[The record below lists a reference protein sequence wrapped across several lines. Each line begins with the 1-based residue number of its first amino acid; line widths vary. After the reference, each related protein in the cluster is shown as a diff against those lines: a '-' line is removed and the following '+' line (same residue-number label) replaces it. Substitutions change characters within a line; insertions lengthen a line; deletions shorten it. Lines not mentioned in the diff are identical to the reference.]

1 MKFYWAICIKS
12 SSTKLMYNLVNIKEK
27 VAPDFVAPT
36 QNDEVRVLYCRVELT
51 DFNGK
56 SGKSKVRRMPSR

>member
-1 MKFYWAICIKS
+1 MNS
-12 SSTKLMYNLVNIKEK
+12 MYNLVNINEK
-27 VAPDFVAPT
+27 VAPDFVVPT

-51 DFNGK
+51 DFNGR